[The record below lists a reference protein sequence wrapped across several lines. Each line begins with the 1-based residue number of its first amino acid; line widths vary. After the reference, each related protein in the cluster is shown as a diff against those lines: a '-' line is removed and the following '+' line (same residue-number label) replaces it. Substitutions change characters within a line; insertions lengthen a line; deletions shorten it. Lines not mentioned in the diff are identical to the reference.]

1 MVVCESE
8 AEAGEGTSQTRQ
20 SSLCGVFLAEGMAG
34 AETLR
39 WGKSGFSHELRGD
52 PCSWREVSS
61 LREDFG

>member
-1 MVVCESE
+1 MRKRVP
-8 AEAGEGTSQTRQ
+8 GRGT
-20 SSLCGVFLAEGMAG
+20 AW

-52 PCSWREVSS
+52 PCSRREVSS